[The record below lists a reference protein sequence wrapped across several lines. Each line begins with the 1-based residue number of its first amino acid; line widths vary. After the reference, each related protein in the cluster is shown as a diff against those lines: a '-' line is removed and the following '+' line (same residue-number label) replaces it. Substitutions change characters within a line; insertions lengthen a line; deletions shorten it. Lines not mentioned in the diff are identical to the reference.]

1 MSALS
6 STVSQQLGPVKAIPV
21 TGVSS
26 GMAGGADLILTK
38 AWRPP
43 SECCQWSVH
52 YLGDIN
58 TCGNRFGESSNK
70 LWVSKK
76 YLGNLIS
83 LQNGANMGA
92 RKKRSP

>member
-43 SECCQWSVH
+43 S
-52 YLGDIN
+52 
-58 TCGNRFGESSNK
+58 
-70 LWVSKK
+70 
-76 YLGNLIS
+76 
-83 LQNGANMGA
+83 
-92 RKKRSP
+92 KRGLYIALVIQIPAVTALR